1 MFFEF
6 FFEEFVYSMSFHVYW
21 EPFSGERSSTA
32 VNQGQDVVL
41 SNEPAFNEKSDD
53 EGKFVYIVSE

>member
-1 MFFEF
+1 M
-6 FFEEFVYSMSFHVYW
+6 FVYSMSFHVYW

-32 VNQGQDVVL
+32 VDQGQDVVL